1 MCQVLRRRP
10 TQSGGLASPDTRQR
24 LLDSRIVL
32 GNLAA
37 MKVSRQE
44 WFYIP
49 NLLTMFRLVTFPIPL
64 YFIAT
69 GHNYIALVLI
79 CLGILTDVADGI
91 LARKLNQISELG
103 KILDPL
109 SDKLAV
115 ASLAI
120 FLCIYRGFPLW
131 AVILIIARDLAILI
145 GGFIAMKRN
154 LAIPTSNMLGK
165 LTALAWS
172 LLLLFYLTPFT
183 VIQQILLIIAAVMV
197 PISFGLYLGAILR
210 TQKSQRES

>member
-1 MCQVLRRRP
+1 
-10 TQSGGLASPDTRQR
+10 
-24 LLDSRIVL
+24 
-32 GNLAA
+32 
-37 MKVSRQE
+37 MKVSRKE

-64 YFIAT
+64 WCIAT
-69 GHNYIALVLI
+69 GHNYIALGLI
-79 CLGILTDVADGI
+79 CLGILTDVLDGY
-91 LARKLNQISELG
+91 LARRLNQISELG

-145 GGFIAMKRN
+145 GGLIAMRRN
-154 LAIPTSNMLGK
+154 LTIPTSNMLGK

-172 LLLLFYLTPFT
+172 LLLLVYLTPFT
-183 VIQQILLIIAAVMV
+183 LLQQILLVIAAIMV
-197 PISFGLYLGAILR
+197 PISFAIYLRTILR
-210 TQKSQRES
+210 SRTQ